1 MEQKKKYSSIELSS
15 NFSIQ
20 QFIEIFSGIDEQ
32 IFQLHQ
38 CSSDDFLG
46 LNSDFK
52 HYFKQSKLISDN
64 ASQIFNELAKSE
76 SAGLLREIET
86 FYKEIKHIQSAFSNL
101 LDNSIKQ
108 LSQILSLLDK
118 LYLPVKNLNQ
128 DLLTLKILLTNL
140 KIFSSANP
148 SSANSLDEIVQK
160 FNRVINDFK
169 TYSFQNESN
178 LEQLKE
184 HVMATYTKFE
194 TIRNSSVKDLDL
206 ILNNVHMGIILFA
219 EKHEE
224 VSRLIP
230 QLSKQ
235 TENSSK
241 SIADIITN
249 LQYHDII
256 RQKMEHVHATHKKLL
271 AELDDTAKTK
281 EMDSLDNTEILLL
294 KIRDIANLQSAQ
306 LVYANKEY
314 QSAIEVITDKFM
326 NIGNNMT
333 IIASMCHEIYLSQD
347 NSNEFHMQ
355 GFITRLK
362 SSASVLNRFLSA
374 TNDYTLHIDQLF
386 AQVGHATKSVTVF
399 SNSIVN
405 LKDVFTSTHK
415 AFSETDLNDKKLG
428 ESLKHIQNL
437 YKDVEGF
444 EEIIKDGFSKVEL
457 IANQFLP
464 ENSKTLAQAKITGMF
479 AQSADSMNSI
489 IEKLNDKN
497 AKIDSLLSKSISISK
512 TILKDINESI
522 GKVKYYDFFEKVIV
536 DIIGEFNH
544 IHRLLKTEVNFK
556 NEEDLEDVR
565 KSYTMASEH
574 KIHNQVIKGLDEEGV
589 VDLFD
594 EDIDTDDDNLEL
606 F

>member
-86 FYKEIKHIQSAFSNL
+86 FYKEIKHIQSTFSNL

-281 EMDSLDNTEILLL
+281 EKDSLDNTDILLL

>member
-1 MEQKKKYSSIELSS
+1 MGRKNNYSSKILSS
-15 NFSIQ
+15 NFSIH

-32 IFQLHQ
+32 ILQLHQ

-52 HYFKQSKLISDN
+52 YYFKQSKLISNN
-64 ASQIFNELAKSE
+64 ASKIFSELTKNES
-76 SAGLLREIET
+76 SGLLREIEK

-101 LDNSIKQ
+101 LDASIKQ
-108 LSQILSLLDK
+108 LSQILGLLDK
-118 LYLPVKNLNQ
+118 LYFPVKNLNQ
-128 DLLTLKILLTNL
+128 DLLTLKILLANL
-140 KIFSSANP
+140 KIFSSTNP
-148 SSANSLDEIVQK
+148 ASAKNLEKVVQK
-160 FNRVINDFK
+160 FNDVINDFK
-169 TYSFQNESN
+169 TCSFQNESN

-184 HVMATYTKFE
+184 QVKDTLLRFE

-206 ILNNVHMGIILFA
+206 ILNNLHMGIILFA

-230 QLSKQ
+230 KLSKQ
-235 TENSSK
+235 TQNSSK

-271 AELDDTAKTK
+271 AELDETAQLENKDK
-281 EMDSLDNTEILLL
+281 LENNDILLL

-314 QSAIEVITDKFM
+314 QRAIEIITGKFKE
-326 NIGNNMT
+326 IGNDMT
-333 IIASMCHEIYLSQD
+333 VVASMCHEIYISQD
-347 NSNEFHMQ
+347 STNEFHMQ
-355 GFITRLK
+355 DFITKLK

-374 TNDYTLHIDQLF
+374 TNDYTVHINQLH
-386 AQVGHATKSVTVF
+386 AQVGRVAKSLTTF
-399 SNSIVN
+399 SSSIVS
-405 LKDVFTSTHK
+405 LKDISSTTYK
-415 AFSETDLNDKKLG
+415 DFSQTDLGDEKLY
-428 ESLKHIQNL
+428 ELLKRIQYL

-444 EEIIKDGFSKVEL
+444 ERIIKDVFTKVED

-464 ENSKTLAQAKITGMF
+464 GNS
-479 AQSADSMNSI
+479 QSLVQSKSAEIFTNAADSMSSI
-489 IEKLNDKN
+489 IAQLNNKN
-497 AKIDSLLSKSISISK
+497 TKISTLLSKSIGISK
-512 TILKDINESI
+512 TILKDINASI

-536 DIIGEFNH
+536 DIIDEFNH
-544 IHRLLKTEVNFK
+544 IHRLLKTEVK
-556 NEEDLEDVR
+556 LESEEDFEDIR
-565 KSYTMASEH
+565 KLYTMASEH
-574 KIHNQVIKGLDEEGV
+574 KVHDKIAKESGKEGD

-594 EDIDTDDDNLEL
+594 DDIDTDEDNLEL